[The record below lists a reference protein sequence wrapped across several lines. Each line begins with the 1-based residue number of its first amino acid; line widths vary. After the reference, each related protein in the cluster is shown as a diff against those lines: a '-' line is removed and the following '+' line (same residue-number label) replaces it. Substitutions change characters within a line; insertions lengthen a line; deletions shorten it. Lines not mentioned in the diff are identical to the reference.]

1 MDDRLPPRLQALIC
15 PIPWTGCWLFTGR
28 WESRNG
34 YGRLEYQGKPT
45 VFHRVIYELLVGP
58 IPDGLLL
65 DHKCRVP
72 ACCNPDH
79 LEPVTVKENT
89 DRGLGV
95 LYQFRPNGSG
105 VMVPVQDR
113 TLYPIDAFSLDSLVE
128 EMS

>member
-58 IPDGLLL
+58 IPDGHLVDHRCAADPRSKGRIERGLRAHGEL
-65 DHKCRVP
+65 DALARRP
-72 ACCNPDH
+72 GLPDH
-79 LEPVTVKENT
+79 HDVAG
-89 DRGLGV
+89 RG
-95 LYQFRPNGSG
+95 QRA
-105 VMVPVQDR
+105 VQR
-113 TLYPIDAFSLDSLVE
+113 QAGRVGR
-128 EMS
+128 